1 MGVAGKEIIHYVKF
15 YEYGRTTEKKGSQMG
30 TNETRYVYILYINY
44 LYMYECTYI
53 YSDTKERGA
62 KL

>member
-30 TNETRYVYILYINY
+30 TNETIYIYY

>member
-1 MGVAGKEIIHYVKF
+1 MGVAGKEIINYLKF
-15 YEYGRTTEKKGSQMG
+15 KEYGRTTEKKGSQLG
-30 TNETRYVYILYINY
+30 TNETILVYILYICY

-53 YSDTKERGA
+53 YSDTRERRA